1 VSCPPV
7 GGMTVGGMS
16 NRRGLLIRGMGDRRG
31 QVTGPSLRPVV
42 RGPIAAPP
50 GHGYVASAK
59 LLG

>member
-1 VSCPPV
+1 
-7 GGMTVGGMS
+7 MTVGGMS
-16 NRRGLLIRGMGDRRG
+16 NRRGLLIRGIGDRRG